1 MIKSGENELDLSK
14 LPEVRIDVETDGF
27 QPRWDNTI
35 LMTAYDR
42 TRTFILTSD
51 GRHLVLGHSLQETL
65 TKFASDND
73 VDDYIMRSLYGKIGR
88 SKGRG
93 LIAGN
98 NRLVPTHGKTNKH
111 VAYYMANLLDS
122 HDHCN
127 QRDMELAAFV
137 SEGQTYYVY
146 FDTAK
151 KTFKKLIDAADAV
164 ATLQLDALKWLK
176 HNYGDAKIEERR
188 GVRTFQDGRQ
198 YRQTCHAIMYAKV
211 MEIARQTFLDECTA
225 EYQKEIAEKIKRL
238 TNPDL

>member
-1 MIKSGENELDLSK
+1 MIKLGENELDLSK

-42 TRTFILTSD
+42 TRTFVLTSD

-73 VDDYIMRSLYGKIGR
+73 VDDYIMRSLYREIGQC
-88 SKGRG
+88 KGRG

-146 FDTAK
+146 FDTGK
-151 KTFKKLIDAADAV
+151 KTFKQLIDAADEV
-164 ATLQLDALKWLK
+164 ASLQLDALTWLK
-176 HNYGDAKIEERR
+176 HNFGVEVLEERR
-188 GVRTFQDGRQ
+188 GVHTFRDGQR
-198 YRQTCHAIMYAKV
+198 YRQASHAIAQAKA
-211 MEIARQTFLDECTA
+211 MELARQAFFEYCTEEEKQRA
-225 EYQKEIAEKIKRL
+225 AEKIKRL